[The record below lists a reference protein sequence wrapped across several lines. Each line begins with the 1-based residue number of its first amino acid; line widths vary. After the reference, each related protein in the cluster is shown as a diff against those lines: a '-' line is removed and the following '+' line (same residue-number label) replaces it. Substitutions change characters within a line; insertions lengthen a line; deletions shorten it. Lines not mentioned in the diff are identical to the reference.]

1 MSTKSTIQIASCHYL
16 LHTASPSWE
25 ANRFSSCQEI
35 PRILWNPKILYFI
48 RKCPPY
54 VPILSHHDSIHTPKY
69 PFLKTLF
76 NIILPS
82 ALESPKWSLSLRCPH
97 QNPVK
102 ATPIP
107 IRATYT
113 AHFVILNFI
122 SRIILGEPCSSLSS
136 SLCSSLH
143 PHVYQLKSVQM

>member
-54 VPILSHHDSIHTPKY
+54 VPILSQHDSIHTPKY

-97 QNPVK
+97 QNPVN
-102 ATPIP
+102 ASLIS

-113 AHFVILNFI
+113 THFVIFNFI
-122 SRIILGEPCSSLSS
+122 TRKILGEQYWSLSY
-136 SLCSSLH
+136 SLRSFLH
-143 PHVYQLKSVQM
+143 SHVYKLQSVQM